1 MSEEALRR
9 KEAELV
15 ELQRTYDEY
24 VESSS
29 ELEHELEHSLEM
41 AEESALAAIKAK
53 GVFQTRITEMDAEF
67 KKLKAE
73 NDKYRYSVANYD
85 DQISGMANVRKVLE
99 GKISTLEMKVRVA
112 VSNEIDA
119 KKQREAALA
128 DKAALEDTMRKKLIA
143 SEEMHDKM
151 RDELRS
157 LHEQISNGERMMIA
171 GGSPTQ
177 SDDNTAPYE
186 SSDSGGSVEYFD
198 TPSKGANKNKTSKSG
213 KGKKVRF
220 GGDSNSNDD
229 DDSDN
234 DSDFMNVSHSHYSA
248 VAEVERLAFQNE
260 TLQFD
265 LDSSAAALKEVQA
278 QLQQLQVATATAAEQ
293 MLKEKE
299 RESGASSAADSAEK
313 QRELEALNCKLQE
326 LSEADK
332 RRVSFVA
339 ATTAR
344 AEETRVASERHIAA
358 MEKEKLDLL
367 RELAEEQVQSN
378 KYVFRHCSSS
388 LPFLVCDV
396 CPSLSRSITACL
408 HSLTLYDTSLTI
420 ISPSINHQS
429 TQNSHT
435 YYNNTGTARLQ
446 RK

>member
-53 GVFQTRITEMDAEF
+53 GVLQTRITEMDVEF
-67 KKLKAE
+67 KKLKSE
-73 NDKYRYSVANYD
+73 NDNYRYSVANYD

-119 KKQREAALA
+119 TKQREAALA
-128 DKAALEDTMRKKLIA
+128 DKATLEDTMRKKLIT
-143 SEEMHDKM
+143 SEEMHDKL

-157 LHEQISNGERMMIA
+157 LHEQISNGERMMIG

-186 SSDSGGSVEYFD
+186 SNDSDGSIEYFD
-198 TPSKGANKNKTSKSG
+198 TPSKGTNKNKTSK
-213 KGKKVRF
+213 GKKVRF
-220 GGDSNSNDD
+220 DGDSNSNDNDGGD
-229 DDSDN
+229 DDSD
-234 DSDFMNVSHSHYSA
+234 DGDFMNMSQSHYSA

-260 TLQFD
+260 SLQID
-265 LDSSAAALKEVQA
+265 LDRSAAALKDVQA
-278 QLQQLQVATATAAEQ
+278 QLQQLQEATAAAAAAAAAEQ
-293 MLKEKE
+293 MLREKE
-299 RESGASSAADSAEK
+299 GESGASSVVDAAEK
-313 QRELEALNCKLQE
+313 QGEVEALKRRLQE
-326 LSEADK
+326 LSDADK
-332 RRVSFVA
+332 RRVSLVA

-344 AEETRVASERHIAA
+344 AEETRAASERHIAA
-358 MEKEKLDLL
+358 MDKEKSDLL
-367 RELAEEQVQSN
+367 QELAKTQVQSN
-378 KYVFRHCSSS
+378 KYVFRYCSS
-388 LPFLVCDV
+388 FLSFFLFLLFHICLSV
-396 CPSLSRSITACL
+396 SLSLDLLLPACIL
-408 HSLTLYDTSLTI
+408 
-420 ISPSINHQS
+420 
-429 TQNSHT
+429 
-435 YYNNTGTARLQ
+435 
-446 RK
+446 